1 MSMATR
7 KNSEGNKPL
16 IEQVTPLAAITGG
29 EFQIRGYGFVRSERP
44 RVIFGKVPGTVIIGS
59 DTLVIARVPEDAT
72 VGKIVVENGDDQS
85 ASWACDIGIQVADG
99 MHPVANPAVDTFG
112 NVYATFSGT
121 RGQKTPVSVFRID
134 PRDGVTPFLTDIMNA
149 TGLIFDRDGFLYVS
163 SRYEGIVYRADPSG
177 SLSVFVEGMGVATG
191 MAFDDAG
198 NLYVG
203 DRSGTIFKI
212 SPSRQIYV
220 FATLESSISAYHLA
234 MGPEGYLYVSGPTT
248 SSFDTLH
255 RISPAGEVEP
265 FFRGLGR
272 PQGMAFDAD
281 GSLYAAA
288 SLGGRR
294 GIVRITPDG
303 EGMLYLSGP
312 NIVGVA
318 FSPSRSMYVT
328 TNNGVHRVEVG
339 IAGRP
344 AA

>member
-1 MSMATR
+1 MAIR
-7 KNSEGNKPL
+7 KHSEGNKPL

-44 RVIFGKVPGTVIIGS
+44 RVNFGKVPGTVIVGS
-59 DTLVIARVPEDAT
+59 DSLVIARVPEDAT
-72 VGKIVVENGDDQS
+72 VGKIVIENGDDQS
-85 ASWACDIGIQVADG
+85 TSWACDIGIQVADG

-134 PRDGVTPFLTDIMNA
+134 PRDGVTPFLSDIMNA
-149 TGLIFDRDGFLYVS
+149 TGLILDRDGFLYIS
-163 SRYEGIVYRADPSG
+163 SRFEGIVYRADPSG
-177 SLSVFVEGMGVATG
+177 ALSVFVEGMGVATG

-281 GSLYAAA
+281 GSLYVAA

-294 GIVRITPDG
+294 GVVRITPEG

-328 TNNGVHRVEVG
+328 TNNGVHRVDVG

-344 AA
+344 MA

>member
-1 MSMATR
+1 MAIR
-7 KNSEGNKPL
+7 KHSEGNKPL

-44 RVIFGKVPGTVIIGS
+44 RVNFGKVPGTVIVGS
-59 DTLVIARVPEDAT
+59 DSLVIARVPEDAT

-85 ASWACDIGIQVADG
+85 TSWACDIGIQIADG

-134 PRDGVTPFLTDIMNA
+134 PRDGVTPFLSDIMNA
-149 TGLIFDRDGFLYVS
+149 TGLILDRDGFLYIS
-163 SRYEGIVYRADPSG
+163 SRFEGIVYRADPSG
-177 SLSVFVEGMGVATG
+177 ALSVFVEGMGVATG

-281 GSLYAAA
+281 GSLYVAA

-294 GIVRITPDG
+294 GVVRITPEG

-312 NIVGVA
+312 NIVGIA

-328 TNNGVHRVEVG
+328 TNNGVHRVDVG

-344 AA
+344 MA

>member
-1 MSMATR
+1 MAIR
-7 KNSEGNKPL
+7 KHSEGNKPL

-44 RVIFGKVPGTVIIGS
+44 RVNFGKVPGTVIVGS
-59 DTLVIARVPEDAT
+59 DSLVIARVPEDAT
-72 VGKIVVENGDDQS
+72 VGKIVIENGDDQS
-85 ASWACDIGIQVADG
+85 TSWACDIGIQIADG

-134 PRDGVTPFLTDIMNA
+134 PRDGVTPFLSDIMNA
-149 TGLIFDRDGFLYVS
+149 TGLILDRDGFLYIS
-163 SRYEGIVYRADPSG
+163 SRFEGIVYRADPSG
-177 SLSVFVEGMGVATG
+177 ALSVFVEGMGVATG

-281 GSLYAAA
+281 GSLYVAA

-294 GIVRITPDG
+294 GVVRITPEG

-328 TNNGVHRVEVG
+328 TNNGVHRVDVG

-344 AA
+344 MA